1 MGIRVVLKG
10 RGGSTMCRHELVH
23 VRDSKITDEYV
34 GVKSS
39 KIFHT
44 KEQID

>member
-1 MGIRVVLKG
+1 MRVVLKG
-10 RGGSTMCRHELVH
+10 RGGSTMCKHELVH
-23 VRDSKITDEYV
+23 VRDSKNNKEYV